1 MFVIIYEKNSEQ
13 PLGYFKTREDAVQH
27 LLSEGYEP
35 TEYLSDYYVVID
47 EDGFTDDRA
56 EIVEFQEDDIYSR
69 QMVREHV

>member
-1 MFVIIYEKNSEQ
+1 MFVIIYEKNSEH

-56 EIVEFQEDDIYSR
+56 EIVELHEDDIYSR